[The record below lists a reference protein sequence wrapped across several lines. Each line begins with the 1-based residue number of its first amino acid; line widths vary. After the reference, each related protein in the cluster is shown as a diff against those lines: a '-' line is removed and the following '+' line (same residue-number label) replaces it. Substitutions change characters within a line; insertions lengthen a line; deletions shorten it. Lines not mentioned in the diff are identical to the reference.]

1 MTETAQMRETLRQM
15 IAVLQAERQALAG
28 LDLDAIM
35 GCATDKVALCGT
47 LDLGGALGPGLPISE
62 ECRGLLDAARR
73 LNEVNRQ
80 VRNLIAANVAARL
93 DALTGSPA
101 LYRAAQ
107 NASPPMLTPPR
118 AADLAR
124 PLLKPLQRPPVAGVS
139 LERGQINRRCGA
151 PVQPPGR
158 GRDPARRAGDGNRLC
173 LFAGG
178 SAARI
183 EP

>member
-1 MTETAQMRETLRQM
+1 MSEPATMRDNLRQM

-35 GCATDKVALCGT
+35 GCAQDKVALCGT
-47 LDLGGALGPGLPISE
+47 LDHSAHLIEGGTIDE

-101 LYRAAQ
+101 LYRAG
-107 NASPPMLTPPR
+107 
-118 AADLAR
+118 AAGR
-124 PLLKPLQRPPVAGVS
+124 PAYAWAGQRP
-139 LERGQINRRCGA
+139 
-151 PVQPPGR
+151 
-158 GRDPARRAGDGNRLC
+158 
-173 LFAGG
+173 
-178 SAARI
+178 
-183 EP
+183 